1 LAPTFGNDK
10 FALRAEAFARF
21 FGTPTFLGAQT
32 LIVAV
37 WIALNISGVTHFDVY
52 PSSCSTW
59 RSACKRRTPHLD
71 SAGTDR
77 QAARDKAQSDADAQ
91 HREALA
97 TANSERQAEAAKN
110 TAQLLELLEQ
120 NTRLTE
126 LTKALSERI
135 ENLTSEMHQ
144 HVLNSTP
151 SKS

>member
-52 PSSCSTW
+52 PVHPAQPGVQPASGV
-59 RSACKRRTPHLD
+59 RRTSD

-97 TANSERQAEAAKN
+97 TANSERQAEAAK
-110 TAQLLELLEQ
+110 
-120 NTRLTE
+120 
-126 LTKALSERI
+126 
-135 ENLTSEMHQ
+135 
-144 HVLNSTP
+144 TP
-151 SKS
+151 RNCWNCSNKTPA